1 VIKQLL
7 KLYFKELLISSEAF
21 FVLYILKREINISTF
36 GFSNKT
42 KKMLAPLRFRDK

>member
-1 VIKQLL
+1 LIKQSL

-36 GFSNKT
+36 GFSNK